1 MNKSIIPWVGGKAK
15 LMWII
20 NLLAPKY
27 YERSID
33 VFGGS
38 GTVTLNLDCRKSTL
52 RIYND
57 FNNDLYNLMYC
68 AKERTAEFLKELM
81 YAPINSRE
89 NFEYCKKVI
98 ARDES
103 IKINREFQVQ
113 IIKTI
118 FDEEQADEII
128 KLYLLNKDDD
138 ILRASAYYQLLRYSF
153 NSNADTFGGKKCNIT
168 NFEDDIK
175 LFSRNFSDV
184 TIENKDFEKLIKQYD
199 RPNAFIYCDPP
210 YYNAEDF
217 YAVGFAK
224 ENHERL
230 RDTLVKAQGFVMVSY
245 NNSEEIKELY
255 KDFYIFMTT
264 RPHSMSHTEGE
275 LYEELIITNYEPSKL
290 SEPRIVQY
298 NLFGEEYGETA
309 GNYELIHTPEKP
321 LKN

>member
-1 MNKSIIPWVGGKAK
+1 MNKSLIPWVGGKSK

-20 NLLAPKY
+20 NLLAPSF

-52 RIYND
+52 RVYND
-57 FNNDLYNLMYC
+57 FNSDLYNLMYC
-68 AKERTAEFLKELM
+68 AKERTPEFLKELM
-81 YAPINSRE
+81 FGPINSRE

-103 IKINREFQVQ
+103 IIKNREFQVQ
-113 IIKTI
+113 ILKTI
-118 FDEEQADEII
+118 FNDEQAAEII
-128 KLYLLNKDDD
+128 KLYLQNKDDD

-153 NSNADTFGGKKCNIT
+153 NSNADTFGGKKCNIS

-175 LFSRNFSDV
+175 LFAKNFADV

-210 YYNAEDF
+210 YYDAEDF
-217 YAVGFAK
+217 YAVGFPK

-230 RDTLVKAQGFVMVSY
+230 RDTLLKSQGYVMVSY

-255 KDFYIFMTT
+255 KDFFIFLTT

-275 LYEELIITNYEPSKL
+275 MYEELIMTNYDPTKHIKEPETQL
-290 SEPRIVQY
+290 
-298 NLFGEEYGETA
+298 NLFDEEPEEIM
-309 GNYELIHTPEKP
+309 NYELIHKPEKP
-321 LKN
+321 LKI